1 MERDRGHRPAP
12 AGDRSLEAVE
22 LFAPL
27 DPAERAKLA
36 GACAWRTYRNHE
48 QIFDRLDT
56 GRDVFFVARGKARIV
71 NYSFSG
77 REISFTDLGPGAFF
91 GELAAIDGQPRSASV
106 VAVGET
112 LVAAM
117 PSGIFSRVVSEHP
130 EVAMGMIRYL
140 AGMVRRAT
148 ERIMELSTVG
158 ANNRVHAEL
167 LRLATTAGEDVNAA
181 VISPIP
187 THSDIAARVST
198 TRETVARVLSELNR
212 AGLVE
217 RRGDK
222 LLITDFGRLEDM
234 VEEVRGLA

>member
-1 MERDRGHRPAP
+1 MARDVGHRAAP
-12 AGDRSLEAVE
+12 SGDRTLDMVG

-27 DPAERAKLA
+27 SAEERSRLA
-36 GACAWRTYRNHE
+36 SACAWRTFRHNE

-56 GRDVFFVARGKARIV
+56 GRDVFFIARGKARIV
-71 NYSFSG
+71 NFSFSG
-77 REISFTDLGPGAFF
+77 REVSLVDLGPGDFF

-106 VAVGET
+106 MAIGET

-117 PSGIFSRVVSEHP
+117 PATAFLRIVSEHP
-130 EVAMGMIRYL
+130 DIAMAMIQYL
-140 AGMVRRAT
+140 ARMVRRAT
-148 ERIMELSTVG
+148 ERIMELSTLG

-167 LRLATTAGEDVNAA
+167 LRLAATAGEDRNAA

-212 AGLVE
+212 AGLVK
-217 RRGDK
+217 RQGDR
-222 LLITDFGRLEDM
+222 LVITDLGRLEDM